1 VAKKKRKRKTR
12 NKKISLVGG
21 KLGQKHSI
29 HYRQQHQL
37 LSTWQKTQC
46 NAMRGDGNNTKKLTA
61 TATKARQQLSAKIPQ
76 LGRTPCQKNELHCE
90 KKVAV
95 K

>member
-1 VAKKKRKRKTR
+1 
-12 NKKISLVGG
+12 
-21 KLGQKHSI
+21 
-29 HYRQQHQL
+29 
-37 LSTWQKTQC
+37 
-46 NAMRGDGNNTKKLTA
+46 MRGDGNNTKKLTA